1 MLSQLTR
8 QSPSSKLHFVIE
20 FKPLMQRLYN
30 DARESGHLF
39 ENPKTGKPITTIKT
53 AWRKALRDAGIPY
66 INFHCAGRHTFGTRA
81 IDGGAPISAVKEVM
95 GHMDIN
101 TTMRYVHATE
111 EGKRRA
117 VEAAAKSRVQSN
129 PATNLPQADTATA

>member
-1 MLSQLTR
+1 
-8 QSPSSKLHFVIE
+8 
-20 FKPLMQRLYN
+20 MQRLCN
-30 DARESGHLF
+30 ESSDSGYLF
-39 ENPKTGKPITTIKT
+39 ENSKTGKPITTIKT
-53 AWRKALRDAGIPY
+53 AWRKALRDAGIPC

-81 IDGGAPISAVKEVM
+81 VDGGKPISAVKDVM

-117 VEAAAKSRVQSN
+117 VEAAAKNRVQST
-129 PATNLPQADTATA
+129 PATNLPQANTATA

>member
-1 MLSQLTR
+1 
-8 QSPSSKLHFVIE
+8 
-20 FKPLMQRLYN
+20 MQRLCKE
-30 DARESGHLF
+30 ARDSGYLF

-53 AWRKALRDAGIPY
+53 AWGKALRDAGIAY
-66 INFHCAGRHTFGTRA
+66 INIHCTGRHTFGTRA
-81 IDGGAPISAVKEVM
+81 IDGCAPISAVKEVT

-117 VEAAAKSRVQSN
+117 VEPAAKSRVKSN
-129 PATNLPQADTATA
+129 PATS

>member
-1 MLSQLTR
+1 
-8 QSPSSKLHFVIE
+8 
-20 FKPLMQRLYN
+20 MQRLCN
-30 DARESGHLF
+30 DARPSGYLF

-53 AWRKALRDAGIPY
+53 AWGKALRDAGIPY

-95 GHMDIN
+95 GHMDIH